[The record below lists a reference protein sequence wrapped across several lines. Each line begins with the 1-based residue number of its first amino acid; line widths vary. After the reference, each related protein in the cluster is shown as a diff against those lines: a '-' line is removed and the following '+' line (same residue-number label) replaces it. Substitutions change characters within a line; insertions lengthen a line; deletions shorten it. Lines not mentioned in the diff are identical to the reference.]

1 MWLHVLPPS
10 MELLD
15 VSDPSNIVAEF
26 YHIVRYHTTENVI
39 VIVSLMRTL
48 NLTFTVLIIRTF
60 SEATGQSFL

>member
-26 YHIVRYHTTENVI
+26 YHSVWYHTTEV

-48 NLTFTVLIIRTF
+48 NLTFTVLIICTF
-60 SEATGQSFL
+60 NEATGQSFL